1 MENFI
6 KKISSI
12 LSFAVIFFISAA
24 FYFSYKGFEVVDGKL
39 VLVQQVAE
47 AAPQNGIATVLP
59 ADLHINASDKYA
71 LGSAN
76 APFTLYEYSS
86 LGCPHCADLHADIL
100 PFIEKDFVEKGM
112 LRIIF
117 VNFPLDKKS
126 AKAALLANCMIYDNY
141 HNFLFTLFT
150 KQRSW
155 WLDTDN
161 DDRLLRYA
169 AENGLSYDEAQ
180 MCLNNDRLKQ
190 DLVADREEAIKQLH
204 LTGTP
209 AMLITGPDG
218 NELIHGAQTYEKLK
232 AYLDARISRNK

>member
-1 MENFI
+1 MEKFI
-6 KKISSI
+6 RKVSSI
-12 LSFAVIFFISAA
+12 VSFAVIFFISAA
-24 FYFSYKGFEVVDGKL
+24 FYFSYKGFDVVDGKL

-47 AAPQNGIATVLP
+47 AASKHGIAMVLP
-59 ADLHINASDKYA
+59 ANVHVNVSDKYA
-71 LGSAN
+71 VGSAK

-100 PFIEKDFVEKGM
+100 PEIKKEFVDRGA

-117 VNFPLDKKS
+117 VNFPIDKKS
-126 AKAALLANCMIYDNY
+126 AKAALLANCMTYDNY
-141 HNFLFTLFT
+141 HNFIYTLFT

-155 WLDTDN
+155 WLDDD

-180 MCLNNDRLKQ
+180 KCLNDNRMKQ
-190 DLVADREEAIKQLH
+190 DIVADREEALKLLH

-209 AMLITGPDG
+209 AMLISGPDG
-218 NELIHGAQTYEKLK
+218 NEIIHGAQTYEQLRD
-232 AYLDARISRNK
+232 YLRARIQRNQ

>member
-1 MENFI
+1 MEKFI
-6 KKISSI
+6 RKVSSI
-12 LSFAVIFFISAA
+12 VSFAVIFFISAA
-24 FYFSYKGFEVVDGKL
+24 FYFSYKGFDVVDGKL

-47 AAPQNGIATVLP
+47 AAPKHGIAMVLP
-59 ADLHINASDKYA
+59 ANVHVNVSDKYA
-71 LGSAN
+71 VGSAK

-100 PFIEKDFVEKGM
+100 PEIEKEFVNRGV
-112 LRIIF
+112 LRVIF
-117 VNFPLDKKS
+117 VNFPIDKKS
-126 AKAALLANCMIYDNY
+126 AKAALLANCMTYDNY

-155 WLDTDN
+155 WLDDD

-180 MCLNNDRLKQ
+180 RCLNDNRMKQ
-190 DLVADREEAIKQLH
+190 DIVADREEALKLLH

-209 AMLITGPDG
+209 AMLISGPDG
-218 NELIHGAQTYEKLK
+218 NEIIHGAQTYEKLRD
-232 AYLDARISRNK
+232 YLEARIRRNQ